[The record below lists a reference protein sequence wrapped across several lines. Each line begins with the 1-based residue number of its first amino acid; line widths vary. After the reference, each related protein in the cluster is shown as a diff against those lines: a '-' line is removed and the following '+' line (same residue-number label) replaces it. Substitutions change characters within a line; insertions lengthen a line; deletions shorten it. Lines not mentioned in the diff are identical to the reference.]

1 MFRQFSHVFPALAR
15 ALPVAI
21 VCAIAMPAAPA
32 LAQGKK
38 PAPANQPKLV
48 STHGDW
54 GVYVAQSGKTKT
66 CYALGRPKK
75 RLPAQLKRD
84 DGFIFV
90 STRPSE
96 GVRNEISIIM
106 GFELKEDAAQDI
118 RMGKT
123 KFDMHAKGANLWVK
137 NAAEEKNFLA
147 VMRKSGELVVN
158 AVSKR
163 GNKNTDTY
171 SLAGISQ
178 ALERVQAAC
187 K

>member
-1 MFRQFSHVFPALAR
+1 MFRQFSSVFR
-15 ALPVAI
+15 ALRL
-21 VCAIAMPAAPA
+21 AAPA
-32 LAQGKK
+32 AAIFALTISGVPASAQGKK

-75 RLPAQLKRD
+75 RMPAALKRD

-106 GFELKEDAAQDI
+106 GFELKEDAAQDV
-118 RMGKT
+118 RVGAT
-123 KFDMHAKGANLWVK
+123 KFDMHAKGGNLWVK